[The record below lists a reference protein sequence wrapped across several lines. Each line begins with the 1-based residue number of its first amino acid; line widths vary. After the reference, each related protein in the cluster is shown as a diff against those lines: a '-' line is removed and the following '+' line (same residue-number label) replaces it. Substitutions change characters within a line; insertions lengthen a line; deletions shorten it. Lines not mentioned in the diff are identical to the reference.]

1 MPLKH
6 GTSDKTRQENIKRE
20 IEAGKPIKQA
30 VAIGYAEQRHEIA
43 KKSHHSEHSHH
54 SDYGHYSGHK
64 SATHHIA
71 ERHHAKHGKC

>member
-20 IEAGKPIKQA
+20 IEAGKPVKQA

-43 KKSHHSEHSHH
+43 KKAGEKR
-54 SDYGHYSGHK
+54 HK
-64 SATHHIA
+64 SATQMLAEMHHSK
-71 ERHHAKHGKC
+71 RYDKD

>member
-6 GTSDKTRQENIKRE
+6 GTSDKTRQQNIKRE

-43 KKSHHSEHSHH
+43 EKGAHHSHH
-54 SDYGHYSGHK
+54 SGHM

>member
-43 KKSHHSEHSHH
+43 KKAHHSEHSHH
-54 SDYGHYSGHK
+54 S
-64 SATHHIA
+64 SATHVLA
-71 ERHHAKHGKC
+71 KRHHEKHSGKC

>member
-6 GTSDKTRQENIKRE
+6 GTSDKTRQQNIRRE

-30 VAIGYAEQRHEIA
+30 VAIGYAEQRHAIA
-43 KKSHHSEHSHH
+43 EKGAHSKHSHH
-54 SDYGHYSGHK
+54 

-71 ERHHAKHGKC
+71 ERHHSKHGKC

>member
-43 KKSHHSEHSHH
+43 KKSH
-54 SDYGHYSGHK
+54 K

-71 ERHHAKHGKC
+71 ERHHSKMCK

>member
-43 KKSHHSEHSHH
+43 KKSHHSDHSHH
-54 SDYGHYSGHK
+54 

-71 ERHHAKHGKC
+71 ARHHAKHGGKCD